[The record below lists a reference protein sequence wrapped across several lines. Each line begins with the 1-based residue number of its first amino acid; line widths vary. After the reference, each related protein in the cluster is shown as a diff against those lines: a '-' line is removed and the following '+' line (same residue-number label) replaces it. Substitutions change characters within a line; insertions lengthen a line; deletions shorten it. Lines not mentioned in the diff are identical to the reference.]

1 MDWTI
6 YLDNCCLSRPFDDQ
20 TQDRIRLE
28 TEAIML
34 IIARFYTRQWQWIAS
49 EVSMFEA
56 DQNLDVRQRFRVKF
70 LLAYTHQTISVDATE
85 ISRGKH
91 FESLGFKPFDAL
103 HLACAESG
111 NADFLLTTDDRM
123 LKRAKSVSSQL
134 SVRVENPLIWL
145 QEITEN
151 ERPKDDSESDS

>member
-1 MDWTI
+1 MNWRM
-6 YLDNCCLSRPFDDQ
+6 YLDNCCLSRPFDEQ

-28 TEAIML
+28 TEAILL
-34 IIARFYTRQWQWIAS
+34 ILARLYTRQWQWIAS

-56 DQNLDVRQRFRVKF
+56 DQNLDLRQRFRVKF
-70 LLAYTHQTISVDATE
+70 LLTYARQTVSVDVAET
-85 ISRGKH
+85 SRGKH

-111 NADFLLTTDDRM
+111 NADFFLTTDDRM
-123 LKRAKSVSSQL
+123 LKRAKSISSQL
-134 SVRVENPLIWL
+134 SVRVENPLTWL

-151 ERPKDDSESDS
+151 ERPKDDSQSDP